1 MPPDTDQRH
10 DGALDQRAQ
19 GGEGRFDVI
28 RKQSGSRCDSGDD
41 DGAQHQNSMAEMPV
55 WRRARLLDLFECI
68 TDSPD

>member
-41 DGAQHQNSMAEMPV
+41 DGAQHQI
-55 WRRARLLDLFECI
+55 LDG
-68 TDSPD
+68 